1 MFACKLFQI
10 RQEVSCMDGLIAEEK
25 KFVKIYGLPVTFSN
39 FLSLW

>member
-25 KFVKIYGLPVTFSN
+25 KFEKKFTATSIFSG
-39 FLSLW
+39 